1 MKTLQHLLLPLALI
15 SFGCDPA
22 QEIPTDFDL
31 PKCSAGEEKYVEFTN
46 VMPVTFTLPPLP
58 EVRCGVIYAIMAGAA
73 VTFNGGD
80 LSIKSDGQPA
90 STSFVRT
97 TAGTGRLTWNGL
109 HWVHLGG
116 G

>member
-1 MKTLQHLLLPLALI
+1 MKNLQHLLLRLALA
-15 SFGCDPA
+15 FAGCDPA
-22 QEIPTDFDL
+22 QEIPTDFNL
-31 PKCSAGEEKYVEFTN
+31 PKCSVGEERYVEFTN
-46 VMPVTFTLPPLP
+46 IMPVTFTLPPIP
-58 EVRCGVIYAIMAGAA
+58 DVGCGVTYAIMAGAA
-73 VTFNGGD
+73 VTFSGGD
-80 LSIKSDGQPA
+80 LSIKGDSQPA